1 MDPNSNEEV
10 VLTASKRNG
19 HAVMRLER
27 KKREEINMTEVHH
40 VAGGPYKGILIN
52 KVALDMDSV
61 VAPEG
66 RLEFMTYLSK
76 RDPTA
81 AEGLKD
87 LWNLKFWFRGR
98 ADGLTRKRAFTEYFQ
113 ELVSPKDLPKNY
125 IGFVK
130 RALVLLQKSR
140 LIKRV
145 ELEVEER
152 DGLFPEEELPP
163 IKSFVSVFTP
173 DNYCYMHVPEVPVN
187 NKTFLTFKIKTAGEA
202 YLALSAVY
210 GDLERKTLEIVLGA
224 EENSKSFIRDSSMGP
239 IKAHAQTVN
248 LLSDTEFRYFWVSWA
263 NHVLEVGRGAR
274 YGQQQFLKWKVPS
287 HKQFNVNCLA
297 VSTSRTGKG
306 EWEFA
311 EILEEKDFHKEVK
324 RAKMKLSL
332 LWLAKKQ
339 RMLQLLEDAYPHPLH
354 ADVIFK
360 KSVVQTSD
368 NITAIVML
376 KDLQKKGLVK
386 EVEHGIW
393 IRMQTGQE
401 ITHHDIQLVTELPA
415 QTTAEQ
421 PSLAI
426 ITGLF
431 EEKLAVDAMMD
442 EKSTFVK
449 YTTDGDSQVYTV
461 GKISKHRVVST
472 KLSRKVEGEEAHI
485 ASENTVTHLLGTFT
499 KIKHVFLVGVG
510 GAVPHYSDHT
520 KHVRL
525 GDVVI
530 SMPQDSSGAQYIY
543 CAKVEKIPN
552 TVGYSYMTR
561 TWGSRDQ
568 TLVSLVKSLRQQVEI
583 QGYRDRP
590 WDAPLEQ
597 GKHRLKGDESSFH
610 RPPINRDKLFFTKLD
625 GATVQCDHPRPRSMY
640 GTAGFKEGQVNVHY
654 GLVGSGRIMARAE
667 DLRRDFAQLN
677 VVKALDTDYFP
688 VMETLEAS
696 GQDSFLVIRG
706 CCDYMDGT
714 KKEWRPYAA
723 LAAAAV
729 MKAIILKL

>member
-1 MDPNSNEEV
+1 
-10 VLTASKRNG
+10 
-19 HAVMRLER
+19 MRLER
-27 KKREEINMTEVHH
+27 RKQDEINMMDVHH

-61 VAPEG
+61 DAPEA

-76 RDPTA
+76 RDPTTA
-81 AEGLKD
+81 NGEGAKD
-87 LWNLKFWFRGR
+87 KWELKFWFRGR

-113 ELVSPKDLPKNY
+113 ELINPKDLPKNY

-187 NKTFLTFKIKTAGEA
+187 NKNFLTFKIKTAGEA
-202 YLALSAVY
+202 YIALSAVY
-210 GDLERKTLEIVLGA
+210 GDLERKTYEIVLGA
-224 EENSKSFIRDSSMGP
+224 EENSKSFIRDSSLGP
-239 IKAHAQTVN
+239 IKAEAQTVN
-248 LLSDTEFRYFWVSWA
+248 LLSDTEFRYFWISWT
-263 NHVLEVGRGAR
+263 NNMVEVGRGAR
-274 YGQQQFLKWKVPS
+274 YGQQQFLRWKVPPN
-287 HKQFNVNCLA
+287 KQFHVNCMA
-297 VSTSRTGKG
+297 VSTSRVGKG

-339 RMLQLLEDAYPHPLH
+339 RMLQLLEDAYPDPLH

-360 KSVVQTSD
+360 KSVVKQSD

-393 IRMQTGQE
+393 IRMQSGE
-401 ITHHDIQLVTELPA
+401 ERTHHDVQLVKELPA
-415 QTTAEQ
+415 QTTAD
-421 PSLAI
+421 PPTVAI

-431 EEKLAVDAMMD
+431 EEKLAVDAMLD
-442 EKSTFVK
+442 NKTTFVK
-449 YTTDGDSQVYTV
+449 YRVDGESQVYTLGKV
-461 GKISKHRVVST
+461 GKHRVVST
-472 KLSRKVEGEEAHI
+472 KLSRKGEGEEAHI
-485 ASENTVTHLLGTFT
+485 ASENTVTRLLETFN
-499 KIKHVFLVGVG
+499 KVEHVLVVGVG

-525 GDVVI
+525 GDVVV

-543 CAKVEKIPN
+543 CAKVEKIPK
-552 TVGYSYMTR
+552 TVGYSYMTQ

-568 TLVSLVKSLRQQVEI
+568 TLISLVKSLRQQVEMHS
-583 QGYRDRP
+583 YRDRP
-590 WDAPLEQ
+590 WDACLEQ
-597 GKHRLKGDESSFH
+597 GKEALKGDESSFH
-610 RPPINRDKLFFTKLD
+610 RPPIHRDKLFFHKQD
-625 GATVQCDHPRPRSMY
+625 GSMVQCDHPRPRSMY
-640 GTAGFKEGQVNVHY
+640 STRGFKEGQVNVHY
-654 GLVGSGRIMARAE
+654 GLVGSGKIVARAE

-677 VVKALDTDYFP
+677 VVKAFDSDYFP
-688 VMETLEAS
+688 VFESLEGS
-696 GQDSFLVIRG
+696 DKDSFMVIRG
-706 CCDYMDGT
+706 CCDYTDGT

-729 MKAIILKL
+729 MKSIVLKL

>member
-1 MDPNSNEEV
+1 V

-27 KKREEINMTEVHH
+27 RKQDEINMMDVHH

-61 VAPEG
+61 DAPEA

-76 RDPTA
+76 RDPTTA
-81 AEGLKD
+81 NGEGAKD
-87 LWNLKFWFRGR
+87 KWELKFWFRGR

-113 ELVSPKDLPKNY
+113 ELINPKDLPKNY

-187 NKTFLTFKIKTAGEA
+187 NKNFLTFKIKTAGEA
-202 YLALSAVY
+202 YIALSAVY
-210 GDLERKTLEIVLGA
+210 GDLERKTYEIVLGA
-224 EENSKSFIRDSSMGP
+224 EENSKSFIRDSSLGP
-239 IKAHAQTVN
+239 IKAEAQTVN
-248 LLSDTEFRYFWVSWA
+248 LLSDTEFRYFWISWT
-263 NHVLEVGRGAR
+263 NNMVEVGRGAR
-274 YGQQQFLKWKVPS
+274 YGQQQFLRWKVPPN
-287 HKQFNVNCLA
+287 KQFHVNCMA
-297 VSTSRTGKG
+297 VSTSRVGKG

-339 RMLQLLEDAYPHPLH
+339 RMLQLLEDAYPDPLH

-360 KSVVQTSD
+360 KSVVKQSD

-393 IRMQTGQE
+393 IRMQSGE
-401 ITHHDIQLVTELPA
+401 ERTHHDVQLVKELPA
-415 QTTAEQ
+415 QTTAD
-421 PSLAI
+421 PPTVAI

-431 EEKLAVDAMMD
+431 EEKLAVDAMLD
-442 EKSTFVK
+442 NKTTFVK
-449 YTTDGDSQVYTV
+449 YRVDGESQVYTLGKV
-461 GKISKHRVVST
+461 GKHRVVST
-472 KLSRKVEGEEAHI
+472 KLSRKGEGEEAHI
-485 ASENTVTHLLGTFT
+485 ASENTVTRLLETFN
-499 KIKHVFLVGVG
+499 KVEHVLVVGVG

-525 GDVVI
+525 GDVVV

-543 CAKVEKIPN
+543 CVEKIPK
-552 TVGYSYMTR
+552 TVGYSYMTQ

-568 TLVSLVKSLRQQVEI
+568 TLISLVKSLRQQVEMHS
-583 QGYRDRP
+583 YRDRP
-590 WDAPLEQ
+590 WDACLEQ
-597 GKHRLKGDESSFH
+597 GKEALKGDESSFH
-610 RPPINRDKLFFTKLD
+610 RPPIHRDKLFFHKQD
-625 GATVQCDHPRPRSMY
+625 GSMVQCDHPRPRSMY
-640 GTAGFKEGQVNVHY
+640 STRGFKEGQVNVHY
-654 GLVGSGRIMARAE
+654 GLVGSGKIVARAE

-677 VVKALDTDYFP
+677 VVKAFDSDYFP
-688 VMETLEAS
+688 VFESLEGS
-696 GQDSFLVIRG
+696 DKDSFMVIRG
-706 CCDYMDGT
+706 CCDYTDGT

-729 MKAIILKL
+729 MKSIVLKL